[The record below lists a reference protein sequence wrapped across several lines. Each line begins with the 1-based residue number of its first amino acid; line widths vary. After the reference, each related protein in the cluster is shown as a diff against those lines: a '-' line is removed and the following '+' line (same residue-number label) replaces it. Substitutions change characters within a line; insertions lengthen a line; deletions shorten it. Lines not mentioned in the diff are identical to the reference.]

1 MYSFNED
8 ELEKASLEWMEEL
21 GYEIIFAP
29 EISPEGEYPERE
41 NYNDVLLENRLQD
54 ALKRSFI
61 RK

>member
-29 EISPEGEYPERE
+29 VLPKENIRRE
-41 NYNDVLLENRLQD
+41 KIIVMYY
-54 ALKRSFI
+54 
-61 RK
+61 